1 MRRKITIK
9 DYFIAKKIVL
19 QRREPLK
26 IGPKSKKKKKKMV
39 KKVKDDTKGEITQ
52 V

>member
-9 DYFIAKKIVL
+9 GYFIAKKIVL

-26 IGPKSKKKKKKMV
+26 IGPKSKKKKKMV